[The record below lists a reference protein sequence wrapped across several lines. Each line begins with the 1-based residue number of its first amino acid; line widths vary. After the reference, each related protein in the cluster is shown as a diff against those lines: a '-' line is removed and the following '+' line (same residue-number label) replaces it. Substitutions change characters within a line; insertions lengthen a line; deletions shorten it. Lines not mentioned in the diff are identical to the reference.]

1 MLDDVKNQFN
11 DKAAKAI
18 AAYQE
23 ELKKVRTGRASTAVF
38 DLVLVDYYGTPTPI
52 NQVEQIS
59 VPEARL
65 ITISPWEK
73 NMLAPI
79 EKAILKAELGF
90 NPNND
95 GSIIRIT
102 IAPLTKE
109 TRVELAKNAK
119 QIAEQAKVAI
129 RNLRRDAN
137 EQLKKMLKDHE
148 IAEDQEKKG
157 LDDVQKLTDKFID
170 EITKIF
176 EKKEKEILEF

>member
-1 MLDDVKNQFN
+1 MLDDVKNQFS

-23 ELKKVRTGRASTAVF
+23 ELKKVRTGRASTAVC
-38 DLVLVDYYGTPTPI
+38 DKVMVDYYGTPTPI
-52 NQVEQIS
+52 NQVAQIS

-102 IAPLTKE
+102 IAPLTQE
-109 TRVELAKNAK
+109 TRVELAKSAK
-119 QIAEQAKVAI
+119 QIAEQAKVSI

-137 EQLKKMLKDHE
+137 EQLKKLLKDHE

>member
-1 MLDDVKNQFN
+1 MSEQVLTTLEEKLSKSKDNLK
-11 DKAAKAI
+11 
-18 AAYQE
+18 E
-23 ELKKVRTGRASTAVF
+23 ELNAVRAGRANPALLDRVE
-38 DLVLVDYYGTPTPI
+38 VNYYGTPTPI
-52 NQVEQIS
+52 NQVAQIS

>member
-1 MLDDVKNQFN
+1 M
-11 DKAAKAI
+11 
-18 AAYQE
+18 
-23 ELKKVRTGRASTAVF
+23 
-38 DLVLVDYYGTPTPI
+38 
-52 NQVEQIS
+52 
-59 VPEARL
+59 
-65 ITISPWEK
+65 
-73 NMLAPI
+73 
-79 EKAILKAELGF
+79 KAELGF

-102 IAPLTKE
+102 IAPLTQE

-137 EQLKKMLKDHE
+137 EQLKKLLKDHE

>member
-1 MLDDVKNQFN
+1 MLDDVKNQFS

-38 DLVLVDYYGTPTPI
+38 DKVMVDYYGTPTPI
-52 NQVEQIS
+52 NQVAQIS

-102 IAPLTKE
+102 IAPLTQE
-109 TRVELAKNAK
+109 TRVELAKSAK
-119 QIAEQAKVAI
+119 QIA
-129 RNLRRDAN
+129 
-137 EQLKKMLKDHE
+137 
-148 IAEDQEKKG
+148 DQEKKG
-157 LDDVQKLTDKFID
+157 LDEVQKLTDKFID